1 MDVRGVFFMGLL
13 AQQRGDVR
21 VAQREA
27 GFAAGEGQAVDVRRR
42 ALGGDLGQREAD
54 GDGAVGKGDGIDA
67 PALQGL
73 KPGNGTFQNGDIG
86 LGGEQQNAVLLL
98 RLHGERL
105 ARVVNDAI
113 ERRFDRLGF
122 SGGCQEAAAGL
133 GLGDVKGRSGV

>member
-1 MDVRGVFFMGLL
+1 MGLL

-21 VAQREA
+21 VSQCEI

-42 ALGGDLGQREAD
+42 ALGDDLGQREAD
-54 GDGAVGKGDGIDA
+54 GDGAVGEGDGIDA

-73 KPGNGTFQNGDIG
+73 KPGDRALQNGNVG
-86 LGGEQQNAVLLL
+86 LSGEQQNAVLLL

-105 ARVVNDAI
+105 ARVVNDAV

-122 SGGCQEAAAGL
+122 FFNSNGVGRGLREAAAGL

>member
-1 MDVRGVFFMGLL
+1 MGLL

-21 VAQREA
+21 VSQCEI

-42 ALGGDLGQREAD
+42 ALGDDLGQREAD

-73 KPGNGTFQNGDIG
+73 QPGDRAFQNGNVG
-86 LGGEQQNAVLLL
+86 LSGEQQNAVLLL

-105 ARVVNDAI
+105 ARVVDDAI
-113 ERRFDRLGF
+113 ERRFHRLGF